1 MNKLI
6 LPVALALLAPAA
18 IAQCGQPGP
27 GAVSYG
33 DGDDFIANAGTGIDM
48 GFAFQMGAASYQ
60 FIHPS
65 SNGFCYLSDGTPVY
79 TDSDYT
85 PAEADMAAGA
95 PRVAV
100 LWDDLTLLAGVGELW
115 VDTSVGGQCTVTWAD
130 VVLYGQTT
138 TFWMQCTLFS
148 SGQVDFSFSQDA
160 YQTTESIVGI
170 SPGNGIV
177 QPPSFDLS
185 SQAPSASDMTHELF
199 PGGSLDLV
207 GQLLTLIPTSPGY
220 VPVLGSPGCAT
231 SEAYG
236 TGCISVPDARYEL
249 FSATAGGATVPDIMA
264 SGTTITFLRTGAEY
278 TVLDSIPGTYLAP
291 SANAV
296 PVTAQDDAFGVV
308 ALSQPMPVP
317 GGVTNNLQ
325 VASNGYIHLTDNA
338 PAGTA
343 DYSPS
348 EAEFEAFVDPTIC
361 GPWYDWSPNQAGQIV
376 AEEVN
381 GVVYVTWDGV
391 QPYNGT
397 GTDTFQFQ
405 FELASG
411 NCTIVFDNMSFSGNF
426 AWHEVLFGLT
436 PGTAVAAEST
446 DWSAELPNTVR
457 IGDVGSDPLK
467 LESTSGPT
475 IAGTWDLTT
484 TNIDP
489 VSPVAITFFGT
500 PAQAPL
506 PLSAIGFTAPGCDL
520 LLGSVSS
527 ALQALA
533 SGGSATLSLQIPIN
547 PNLAGQSVAAQSLCL
562 TLLNPGNV
570 LVSNGVLGTVGN

>member
-1 MNKLI
+1 
-6 LPVALALLAPAA
+6 
-18 IAQCGQPGP
+18 
-27 GAVSYG
+27 
-33 DGDDFIANAGTGIDM
+33 
-48 GFAFQMGAASYQ
+48 
-60 FIHPS
+60 
-65 SNGFCYLSDGTPVY
+65 
-79 TDSDYT
+79 
-85 PAEADMAAGA
+85 
-95 PRVAV
+95 
-100 LWDDLTLLAGVGELW
+100 
-115 VDTSVGGQCTVTWAD
+115 
-130 VVLYGQTT
+130 
-138 TFWMQCTLFS
+138 
-148 SGQVDFSFSQDA
+148 
-160 YQTTESIVGI
+160 
-170 SPGNGIV
+170 
-177 QPPSFDLS
+177 
-185 SQAPSASDMTHELF
+185 MTHELF

-231 SEAYG
+231 SDTYG

-249 FSATAGGATVPDIMA
+249 FSATAGGATAPDIMA

-291 SANAV
+291 TANAV
-296 PVTAQDDAFGVV
+296 PVTAGDDAFGVV

-325 VASNGYIHLTDNA
+325 VCSNGYIHMTDNA
-338 PAGTA
+338 PGAA

-348 EAEFEAFVDPTIC
+348 AAEFEAFVDPTIC

-381 GVVYVTWDGV
+381 GVVYVTWDSV
-391 QPYNGT
+391 QPYGGT
-397 GTDTFQFQ
+397 GTDTFQYQ

-436 PGTAVAAEST
+436 PGTAVAAEAT

-457 IGDVGSDPLK
+457 IGDVGSDPLR
-467 LESTSGPT
+467 LESTTTPAIG
-475 IAGTWDLTT
+475 GVWDLTT

-489 VSPVAITFFGT
+489 ISPVAITFFG
-500 PAQAPL
+500 AQSTAPL
-506 PLSAIGFTAPGCDL
+506 PLSVIGFVAPGCDL
-520 LLGSVSS
+520 LLASS
-527 ALQALA
+527 SGAFQALA
-533 SGGSATLSLQIPIN
+533 AGGSATISLQIPTN